1 MTSHYAAL
9 PRGMM
14 IDLSNL
20 HSMWLRR
27 WRARIRRTPVPGRD
41 AGIML
46 LGFSVQLG
54 VRPSRYPVHESSIS
68 SMAELEDVVA
78 KLLDDPATEPI
89 ASEIGGA
96 SGLSL
101 FSPMKNHL
109 GKFYSPST
117 GTML

>member
-1 MTSHYAAL
+1 MPELCFSASL
-9 PRGMM
+9 F
-14 IDLSNL
+14 SWE
-20 HSMWLRR
+20 S
-27 WRARIRRTPVPGRD
+27 GRPD
-41 AGIML
+41 I
-46 LGFSVQLG
+46 
-54 VRPSRYPVHESSIS
+54 PCTESSIS
-68 SMAELEDVVA
+68 SMAELEDVMA